1 MDFQRPIL
9 IAAIAAVSLMLLVEW
24 NKFQQ
29 AHKPALANAE
39 QVLPETPVAPN
50 AVDAPLAQ
58 TQAQAQSGDAPTA
71 PAAIA
76 AATPVAPASVVGQ
89 IVDVY
94 SDKLHLKIDLLG
106 GDIVFAALRDYPAKI
121 NEAGHPFVLLTRTN
135 TNTYIAQSGLIGDNG
150 IDQGSAR
157 PQFIAQQARYEMA
170 ADADRLVVDLA
181 LADTTGAQITKRY
194 EIQRGEHLVKV
205 SYLVK
210 NTTAQPWSAYFYGQI
225 KRDTHEPVST
235 GGAIGISP
243 YLGGATTTAEHNY
256 QKLTFKDMAKTPLQE
271 QRNGGWIAMVQ
282 HYFVSAW
289 IPDSKASNRFYTK
302 HDANADVYFLGFTG
316 PRVEVG
322 PQGEATLG
330 AQFYVGPKDVKRL
343 EQLAPYLDL
352 TVDYGVLWWIA
363 KPLFA
368 LTHWIHSLVGNWGLA
383 IIGLTLCV
391 KALFLWPSTLSYRSM
406 AVMKKL
412 APKMQEMKEAYG
424 DNPTKLREE
433 MFKMYQKEKA
443 NPMLG
448 CLPMIIQTPVFIA
461 LYWSLMESVELRQ
474 APFYGW
480 IVDLSVQDPYFVLP
494 LLMGVSMW
502 VQQKLNPP
510 AADPMQQKVFQFMPI
525 IFTGMFLFFPAG
537 LVLYMLVNN
546 LISMTHQFWVYKS
559 MEKPR
564 SA

>member
-24 NKFQQ
+24 NNFQQ
-29 AHKPALANAE
+29 AHKPVLANAE
-39 QVLPETPVAPN
+39 QIAPET
-50 AVDAPLAQ
+50 LA
-58 TQAQAQSGDAPTA
+58 TTDTP
-71 PAAIA
+71 
-76 AATPVAPASVVGQ
+76 ATPVNNSDTPAAPDASTASTA
-89 IVDVY
+89 IKKSLALEKIIDVY
-94 SDKLHLKIDLLG
+94 SDKLHLKIDTDG
-106 GDIVFAALRDYPAKI
+106 GDIVMAALRDYPAKI
-121 NEAGHPFVLLTRTN
+121 NEPEHSFVVLTRTN
-135 TNTYIAQSGLIGDNG
+135 TNTYIAQSGLIGENG
-150 IDQGSAR
+150 IDSGAVR
-157 PQFIAQQARYEMA
+157 PRFSAQQTRYDLAENA
-170 ADADRLVVDLA
+170 NELVVDLS
-181 LADTTGAQITKRY
+181 LVDNTGAGIIKRY
-194 EIQRGEHLVKV
+194 TLRRGEHLVDV

-210 NTTAQPWSAYFYGQI
+210 NTTPQPWSAYFYGQI
-225 KRDTHEPVST
+225 KRDTHEPVSSS
-235 GGAIGISP
+235 GAIGIQP
-243 YLGGATTTAEHNY
+243 FLGGATTTAEQNY
-256 QKLTFKDMAKTPLQE
+256 LKMSFSDMAKTPLKE
-271 QRNGGWIAMVQ
+271 KVTGGWIAMVQ

-289 IPDSKASNRFYTK
+289 IPDVATTNNFYTK
-302 HDANADVYFLGFTG
+302 HDEKNDLYFLGFTG
-316 PRVEVG
+316 PRVEIASG
-322 PQGEATLG
+322 SEAVLG

-343 EQLAPYLDL
+343 EKLAPYLDL

-368 LTHWIHSLVGNWGLA
+368 LTHWIHSIVGNWGLA

-391 KALFLWPSTLSYRSM
+391 KAIFLWPSTLSYRSM

-412 APKMQEMKEAYG
+412 APKMQEMKESYG

-433 MFKMYQKEKA
+433 MFKLYQKEKA

-474 APFYGW
+474 APFFGW
-480 IVDLSVQDPYFVLP
+480 IVDLSVQDPYYALP

-510 AADPMQQKVFQFMPI
+510 AADPMQQKIFQFMPI

-546 LISMTHQFWVYKS
+546 LISMAHQFWVYKAL
-559 MEKPR
+559 EKTQ
-564 SA
+564 AK

>member
-9 IAAIAAVSLMLLVEW
+9 IVAIAAVSLMLLVEW

-29 AHKPALANAE
+29 TQKPVQANAE
-39 QVLPETPVAPN
+39 QITPETTAHTDTPAVPSNN
-50 AVDAPLAQ
+50 AD
-58 TQAQAQSGDAPTA
+58 TPTA
-71 PAAIA
+71 PDAASSSNA
-76 AATPVAPASVVGQ
+76 VVATKTAEK
-89 IVDVY
+89 IIDIY
-94 SDKLHLKIDLLG
+94 SDKLHLKVDTDG
-106 GDIVFAALRDYPAKI
+106 GDIVMAALRSYPAKI
-121 NEAGHPFVLLTRTN
+121 NEPEHPFVVLTRTN

-150 IDQGSAR
+150 IDQGALR
-157 PQFIAQQARYEMA
+157 PRFVAQQARYDMVEN
-170 ADADRLVVDLA
+170 ADSLVVDLQ
-181 LADTTGAQITKRY
+181 LADSAGANIIKRY
-194 EIQRGEHLVKV
+194 ALKRGEHLVDV

-210 NTTAQPWSAYFYGQI
+210 NTTPQPWSAYFYGQI
-225 KRDTHEPVST
+225 KRDTHEPVSS
-235 GGAIGISP
+235 GGGIGISP
-243 YLGGATTTAEHNY
+243 FLGGATTTSEQHY
-256 QKLTFKDMAKTPLQE
+256 LKMSFDDMAKTPLKE
-271 QRNGGWIAMVQ
+271 KITGGWIAMVQ

-289 IPDSKASNRFYTK
+289 IPAATTTNSFYTK
-302 HDANADVYFLGFTG
+302 HDEKNNLYFLGFTG
-316 PRVEVG
+316 PRVEIASG
-322 PQGEATLG
+322 SEATLG

-343 EQLAPYLDL
+343 ENLAPYLDL

-363 KPLFA
+363 KPLFS
-368 LTHWIHSLVGNWGLA
+368 LTHWIHSVVGNWGLA

-391 KALFLWPSTLSYRSM
+391 KLLFLWPSTLSYRSM

-412 APKMQEMKEAYG
+412 APKMQEMKESYG

-461 LYWSLMESVELRQ
+461 LYWSLMESVDLRQ

-494 LLMGVSMW
+494 LLMGASMW

-510 AADPMQQKVFQFMPI
+510 AADPTQQKVFQLMPI

-546 LISMTHQFWVYKS
+546 LISMTHQFWIYKS
-559 MEKPR
+559 MEK
-564 SA
+564 AKAK